1 MNYYDS
7 PEAIAL
13 AQDILMQIIVNNKS
27 VDYIEGYLEALV
39 TKYNKDHPAPELSD
53 EEIPY

>member
-13 AQDILMQIIVNNKS
+13 AQDILMQIAIGNKS

-39 TKYNKDHPAPELSD
+39 TKYNKDHPAPELND